1 MWVLDLVAHRS
12 LSSAFFHLVQH
23 LRIPRW
29 LSNLQPPCIC
39 SVPSPPPEWE
49 WIRPV
54 VKDSAL
60 GDGRETVLL
69 VCKKEAPMLGEP
81 DGYGLRVTSRGLFK
95 LQSGWENSVLQPQ
108 EINSVNNL
116 DECGRGPEPHMR
128 PQPQQTPWFQQA
140 RPWGEDPARSC
151 LDPYRGIG
159 WHSKYVLF

>member
-60 GDGRETVLL
+60 GDGRETVLP

-95 LQSGWENSVLQPQ
+95 LQSG
-108 EINSVNNL
+108 
-116 DECGRGPEPHMR
+116 
-128 PQPQQTPWFQQA
+128 
-140 RPWGEDPARSC
+140 
-151 LDPYRGIG
+151 
-159 WHSKYVLF
+159 